1 MDDLHTETS
10 ADAPLVANGA
20 ETPTRPAHLAGVVP
34 GVEHDEQPR
43 RRRRWVLP
51 TILLPVLLVV
61 VLVIA
66 WVVDTSSGEVA
77 RNVELAGVDIGGLSE
92 VELAGRVGEVA
103 ADFATLPVELQ
114 TEDATYTTTAGEIGL
129 MVDEEETAA
138 AAMEVGEG
146 TFLLARPF
154 AWARSL
160 FTTRKAPLRGPGQRG
175 PGGDHGRGAARAMLE
190 RHPMS
195 RSVEVVDGSLS
206 LVPGVDGVGLDASE
220 ITSRLPGAAQAAV
233 AADAGVIRLE
243 VEPGPIPPL
252 GSDEAARQAVEQAK
266 VLVGEVL
273 NVATSGE
280 VREIPA
286 DQLRSWVRLTSSPDG
301 TVAVTL
307 DEATVAAS
315 LRRAFADIEGHPV
328 NASFTLEGGVP
339 VIRPDQPGKVCC
351 ADGSSATLL
360 AAMHDAERT
369 AELTLVDGPA
379 SFTAAEAEKWEI
391 KEPVGGNN
399 AWRNGAPTTAGPGF
413 TTYHDAGGARVT
425 NIHRM
430 ADLVRGAVIPPG
442 GSFSINDHVGE
453 RTAAKGFVGAG
464 AIRDG
469 KHVTEI
475 GGGVSQFATTMFN
488 AAYFAGLPIDESQA
502 HSEYFDRYPRGRE
515 ATMGF
520 PEPDLAFTNDTPY
533 GIMIWTSYTD
543 TSLTVTLYSTP
554 YARGEQTGI
563 SEGRAGQLRCRDD
576 HPHDHVPGRQDG
588 DGPVPCHLS
597 PGRRAALLT

>member
-1 MDDLHTETS
+1 MDDLHAETS

-20 ETPTRPAHLAGVVP
+20 ETPSRPAHLAGVLPVVD
-34 GVEHDEQPR
+34 GGEQPR

-51 TILLPVLLVV
+51 IVLVPVVLVV

-66 WVVDTSSGEVA
+66 WVVDSSSSEVA

-92 VELAGRVGEVA
+92 DELAGRVGDVA
-103 ADFATLPVELQ
+103 ADFAALPVELQ
-114 TEDATYTTTAGEIGL
+114 TEGATYTTTAGELGL
-129 MVDEEETAA
+129 MVDEEDTAA

-146 TFLLARPF
+146 TFLLARPLV
-154 AWARSL
+154 WARSL
-160 FTTRKAPLRGPGQRG
+160 FTTRQAPLELQVN
-175 PGGDHGRGAARAMLE
+175 AAQVATTVVALE
-190 RHPMS
+190 GEDRTPPTEPT
-195 RSVEVVDGSLS
+195 VELVDGSFS
-206 LVPGVDGVGLDASE
+206 VVPGVPGVGLDTDE
-220 ITSRLPGAAQAAV
+220 ITRRLPAAARAAV
-233 AADAGVIRLE
+233 SDDVGVIRLE

-252 GSDEAARQAVEQAK
+252 GSEDAARAAAAEAEA
-266 VLVGEVL
+266 LVSADL
-273 NVATSGE
+273 DVATSGG
-280 VREIPA
+280 VRTIA
-286 DQLRSWVRLTSSPDG
+286 TDQLRSWVRLTSNPDG
-301 TVAVTL
+301 TVVVTL
-307 DEATVAAS
+307 DDAAVAAS
-315 LRRAFADIEGHPV
+315 LRRAFADVDGHPV

-339 VIRPDQPGKVCC
+339 VIRPDRPGRVCC
-351 ADGSSATLL
+351 ANGSSAALL
-360 AAMHDAERT
+360 TAMQGTRE
-369 AELTLVDGPA
+369 AELVLVDGPA
-379 SFTAAEAEKWEI
+379 SFTAADAEAWGI
-391 KEPVGGNN
+391 KEPVGGSY

-453 RTAAKGFVGAG
+453 RTAEKGFVGAG

-515 ATMGF
+515 ATMGY

-563 SEGRAGQLRCRDD
+563 TEGRSGNCAVVTTTRTITYPDGKTATDQFRATYRPGEGQRC
-576 HPHDHVPGRQDG
+576 
-588 DGPVPCHLS
+588 
-597 PGRRAALLT
+597 

>member
-20 ETPTRPAHLAGVVP
+20 ETPTRPAHLAEVVP
-34 GVEHDEQPR
+34 VVEGDEQPR

-51 TILLPVLLVV
+51 VILLPVVLVV

-66 WVVDTSSGEVA
+66 WVVDSSSSEVA
-77 RNVELAGVDIGGLSE
+77 RNVELAGVAIGGLSE
-92 VELAGRVGEVA
+92 DELAGRVGDVA

-114 TEDATYTTTAGEIGL
+114 TEDATYATTAGEIGL
-129 MVDEEETAA
+129 MVDEEDTAA
-138 AAMEVGEG
+138 AAMEVGED

-160 FTTRKAPLRGPGQRG
+160 FTTRQAPLEVQVDAAKVATTVVALE
-175 PGGDHGRGAARAMLE
+175 GDDRTPPTE
-190 RHPMS
+190 PT
-195 RSVEVVDGSLS
+195 VELVDGSFS
-206 LVPGVDGVGLDASE
+206 VVPGVAGVGLDTDE
-220 ITSRLPGAAQAAV
+220 ITRRLPAAAKAAV
-233 AADAGVIRLE
+233 SDDTGVIRLE

-252 GSDEAARQAVEQAK
+252 GSEDAAREAAAEAEA
-266 VLVGEVL
+266 LVSEPL
-273 NVATSGE
+273 NVATSGGE
-280 VREIPA
+280 RKIET
-286 DQLRSWVRLTSSPDG
+286 DQLRSWVRLTSNPDG
-301 TVAVTL
+301 TVVVTL
-307 DEATVAAS
+307 DDAAVAAS
-315 LRRAFADIEGHPV
+315 LRRAFADVDGHPV

-339 VIRPDQPGKVCC
+339 VIRPDQPGRVCC
-351 ADGSSATLL
+351 ADGSSAAVL
-360 AAMHDAERT
+360 AAMQTGTRR

-379 SFTAAEAEKWEI
+379 PFTAADAEAWGI

-413 TTYHDAGGARVT
+413 TTYHDASGARVI

-442 GSFSINDHVGE
+442 GSFSINDYVGE
-453 RTAAKGFVGAG
+453 RTAEKGFVGAG

-515 ATMGF
+515 ATMGYL
-520 PEPDLAFTNDTPY
+520 EPDLAFTNNTPY

-543 TSLTVTLYSTP
+543 TSLTITLYSTP
-554 YARGEQTGI
+554 YARGEQTAI
-563 SEGRAGQLRCRDD
+563 TEGRSGNCTVVTTTRTITYPDGKTATDQFRATYRPGEGQRC
-576 HPHDHVPGRQDG
+576 
-588 DGPVPCHLS
+588 
-597 PGRRAALLT
+597 